1 MSKRVETRYAVLPAL
16 ADRWSPRSFDPRA
29 PEPEKLQS
37 IFEAARLAPS
47 AHNTQPVRFLV
58 ARKSHDAIYEKLF
71 ACLSDGNRVWAHSA
85 PILVLAAVMRTALQP
100 GARCFVPYPHAM
112 HDLGLAVMSMILQ
125 AQSLG
130 IHCHPLAG
138 FDPEQAQAAFAI
150 PDLFEPAVMIAIGYL
165 GDPDTLPWL
174 ARARARTA
182 HTAAAGGAGLRASL
196 GTVVVALFRPT
207 TRSAATSKFP
217 PRTGQIVEWR
227 TV

>member
-16 ADRWSPRSFDPRA
+16 ADRWSPRSFDPRE

-58 ARKSHDAIYEKLF
+58 VRRSDEETHAKLF

-85 PILVLAAVMRTALQP
+85 PLLVLACVMRQRFSQERA
-100 GARCFVPYPHAM
+100 AFVPYPHAM

-125 AQSLG
+125 AQALG

-138 FDPEQAQAAFAI
+138 FDPEQAQSAFAI
-150 PDLFEPAVMIAIGYL
+150 PALFEPAVVIATGYL
-165 GDPDTLPWL
+165 GDPDTLPD
-174 ARARARTA
+174 
-182 HTAAAGGAGLRASL
+182 GLRAREVGPRTRRPLEELVFERAWAQAS
-196 GTVVVALFRPT
+196 ALFSAQRPT
-207 TRSAATSKFP
+207 GSD
-217 PRTGQIVEWR
+217 E
-227 TV
+227 

>member
-58 ARKSHDAIYEKLF
+58 VRKSDDEAHSKLF

-85 PILVLAAVMRTALQP
+85 PLLVLACVMRQRFSQERAT
-100 GARCFVPYPHAM
+100 FVPYPHAM

-125 AQSLG
+125 AQALG

-138 FDPEQAQAAFAI
+138 FDPDQAQSAFAI
-150 PDLFEPAVMIAIGYL
+150 PALFEPAVVIAIGYL
-165 GDPDTLPWL
+165 GNPDTLPD
-174 ARARARTA
+174 
-182 HTAAAGGAGLRASL
+182 GLRAREC
-196 GTVVVALFRPT
+196 G
-207 TRSAATSKFP
+207 
-217 PRTGQIVEWR
+217 PRTRRPLEELVFEHTWGRASELFSGQGPIDSDK
-227 TV
+227 TG

>member
-29 PEPEKLQS
+29 PEPGKLQS

-47 AHNTQPVRFLV
+47 AHNTQPVRFLM
-58 ARKSHDAIYEKLF
+58 ARKGHDAVYEKLF

-85 PILVLAAVMRTALQP
+85 PVLVLAAVMRKRFSQERAS
-100 GARCFVPYPHAM
+100 FVPYPHAM

-150 PDLFEPAVMIAIGYL
+150 PDLFEPAVTIAIGYL
-165 GDPDTLPWL
+165 GDPDVLQ
-174 ARARARTA
+174 
-182 HTAAAGGAGLRASL
+182 GALHEREIGPRIRRPLEELVFEQAWGQSSSL
-196 GTVVVALFRPT
+196 FSDHGYENGAD
-207 TRSAATSKFP
+207 
-217 PRTGQIVEWR
+217 
-227 TV
+227 

>member
-47 AHNTQPVRFLV
+47 AHNTQPVRFLAV
-58 ARKSHDAIYEKLF
+58 RKSHDEAHSKLF

-85 PILVLAAVMRTALQP
+85 PLLVLACVMRQRFSQERA
-100 GARCFVPYPHAM
+100 AFVPYPHAM

-125 AQSLG
+125 AQALG

-138 FDPEQAQAAFAI
+138 FDPEQAQSAFAI
-150 PDLFEPAVMIAIGYL
+150 PALFEPAVVIAIGYL
-165 GDPDTLPWL
+165 GDPDTLPD
-174 ARARARTA
+174 
-182 HTAAAGGAGLRASL
+182 GLRAREL
-196 GTVVVALFRPT
+196 GPRTRRPLEELVFEQAWGQASALF
-207 TRSAATSKFP
+207 S
-217 PRTGQIVEWR
+217 GQR
-227 TV
+227 QSDSDGDD